1 MTVTSAAVAPRPI
14 RDRPVTEPVVHIR
27 GLTKRFRLARTW
39 RESLFSPRGGSWV
52 TVVDDVHLDVRRGE
66 FFGLLG
72 PNGAGKTTLFKILS
86 TLVLPD
92 EGSATVEG
100 LDIVR
105 NASRIR
111 DVLAPVIPEERSVN
125 WRLSA
130 RENLVMYAALHGL
143 RGTSLHRRV
152 DELLAAVELDD
163 SGHKMVGRFSS
174 GMKQRLLLARTLLG
188 QPSVLLLDEPT
199 RSLDPISARRFRSFL
214 REEIA
219 ARQGCTVLLATH
231 NAEEALELC
240 DRVGVLNRGRL
251 LAEGTTESLARRTG
265 DPRYRLVTRTPI
277 PAALDRVLTAAR
289 ATTLEMSAPDPDG
302 WITLITTVPG
312 GKEEVSRLIADLGA
326 ASVPVAGFERV
337 PQTLAD
343 LIETIVKGEGG
354 DGGAL

>member
-1 MTVTSAAVAPRPI
+1 MSTTTAAAEPRAI
-14 RDRPVTEPVVHIR
+14 RGAQGTEPVVRIH
-27 GLTKRFRLARTW
+27 GLTKRFRTARSWRDSLAA
-39 RESLFSPRGGSWV
+39 PRGGSWV
-52 TVVDDVHLDVRRGE
+52 TVVDDVHLEVRRRE

-72 PNGAGKTTLFKILS
+72 PNGAGKTTLFKMLS

-105 NASRIR
+105 DASRIR
-111 DVLAPVIPEERSVN
+111 DVLAPVIPEERSLN

-130 RENLVMYAALHGL
+130 TENLVMYAALHGL
-143 RGTSLHRRV
+143 RGAALRGRV
-152 DELLAAVELDD
+152 DELLAAVELED

-188 QPSVLLLDEPT
+188 RPAVLLLDEPT

-214 REEIA
+214 REEVA
-219 ARQGCTVLLATH
+219 ERQGCTVLLATH

-251 LAEGTTESLARRTG
+251 LAEGTAESLARRSG

-277 PAALDRVLTAAR
+277 SPAVDRVLAAAR
-289 ATTLEMSAPDPDG
+289 ATTLERSEPDPDG
-302 WITLITTVPG
+302 WVTLTTAVPG
-312 GKEEVSRLIADLGA
+312 GNDEVSRLIADLGA
-326 ASVPVAGFERV
+326 AGVPVAGFERV
-337 PQTLAD
+337 PHTLAD
-343 LIETIVKGEGG
+343 LIETIVEGEGG